1 MPVKYV
7 LAERHNPRDLSAP
20 RRFYA
25 VAKSIGEV
33 TLKQMSK
40 DIATRSTVNSS
51 DTLAVLDAL
60 NQQMV
65 KELEAGHLVRMGD
78 FGSFQLTLSSESSET
93 AEMFTGELIKK
104 SRIFF
109 RPGPDLKEML
119 ATVTYT
125 KA

>member
-25 VAKSIGEV
+25 VAKSSGEV
-33 TLKQMSK
+33 NLKQMSK

-51 DTLAVLDAL
+51 DTLAVLGSL

-65 KELEAGHLVRMGD
+65 KELEAGHIVRLGD
-78 FGSFQLTLSSESSET
+78 FGSFMLTVSSESSDV
-93 AEMFTGELIKK
+93 AEMFTSALIKK
-104 SRIFF
+104 SRIIF
-109 RPGPDLKEML
+109 RPGPDLKDML